1 MSTQYDASLH
11 TRYSAD
17 AGALT
22 EEMRVLQGAVRGGL
36 ADTVGALGTLRELE
50 GRMDRL
56 EGNVLTASAW
66 GAVGVG
72 AVHAGTYDVPPTS
85 CASG

>member
-1 MSTQYDASLH
+1 MATQVDASLH

-22 EEMRVLQGAVRGGL
+22 EEMRALQGAVQGGL

-56 EGNVLTASAW
+56 EGNVLTASAC
-66 GAVGVG
+66 GVG
-72 AVHAGTYDVPPTS
+72 RVPVMHMPIQ
-85 CASG
+85 